1 MSFKFSNFD
10 NHYGLLDS
18 TNFRLYEFGNSL
30 SICDINL
37 IGKSFIKSDD
47 YNQKIKNFSFGPKHN
62 FGWQKF
68 SIFFMSSKGEIFVV
82 CPIFLINFQLHNSY
96 LDKNLDFHNNSNL
109 TEEDK
114 KRLKLANISN
124 TNLLKNIKESIE
136 KKDNFLHIKSN
147 KYLLEMNKNPQLSQI
162 IVLDKRDSK
171 PFKEFLKI
179 FEYNDIIVLDSFPIL
194 ILRKSD
200 LGLIDIILLNDLL
213 FPIRTDDAR
222 VKW

>member
-1 MSFKFSNFD
+1 
-10 NHYGLLDS
+10 
-18 TNFRLYEFGNSL
+18 
-30 SICDINL
+30 
-37 IGKSFIKSDD
+37 
-47 YNQKIKNFSFGPKHN
+47 
-62 FGWQKF
+62 
-68 SIFFMSSKGEIFVV
+68 MSSKGEIFVV

-222 VKW
+222 VK